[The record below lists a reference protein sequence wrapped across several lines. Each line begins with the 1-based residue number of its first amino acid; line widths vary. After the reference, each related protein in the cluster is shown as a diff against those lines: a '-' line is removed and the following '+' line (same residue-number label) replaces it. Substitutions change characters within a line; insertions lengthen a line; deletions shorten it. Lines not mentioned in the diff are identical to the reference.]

1 MEDGFL
7 GMGSGGAGGGM
18 GHGVNGRGQHSGGS
32 NMGDGG
38 GGAGVGMKG
47 TGSESAAFLSGLVR
61 QNLSVML
68 KAMRKMQGY
77 WAGISYI
84 MSVSDLIF
92 SCSGATSLESWALT
106 FACRRPF
113 KGFGAA
119 RFWSRLEQ
127 DRLFDHVRQGE
138 HVYLVTGCGA
148 VEEDRREWDV

>member
-1 MEDGFL
+1 
-7 GMGSGGAGGGM
+7 
-18 GHGVNGRGQHSGGS
+18 
-32 NMGDGG
+32 
-38 GGAGVGMKG
+38 MKG

-92 SCSGATSLESWALT
+92 SCSGAPSLKSWALT
-106 FACRRPF
+106 LACRRPL
-113 KGFGAA
+113 KGVGAA

-127 DRLFDHVRQGE
+127 DRLFDHVRPGE
-138 HVYLVTGCGA
+138 HVYLVTGCGV